1 MKNEIDKFMKCDLHV
16 HSSSCYSR
24 DYTKAEFIKK
34 LKESDLDVISITD
47 HNIIDIDL
55 YNELLKDKEFE
66 KYIIGGIELNIKLS
80 NETIQKYQLNVK
92 GDYFHG
98 ILWFDINEKERVWE
112 ILKDI
117 IREEIVE
124 LKDIDDMEITEI
136 SKMMQ
141 GKAIILEKVQE
152 KLSEINYYFVF
163 HEGKGDRNLSD
174 YLKNNGKHNEAF
186 KEKLFYY
193 NNSLAIEG
201 GRKSKPISDFFEN
214 ELNILVSRFFFS
226 DAKSIDEIGSK
237 YTWINF
243 DGTFK
248 NLLLPLS
255 DPKVRIFTSD
265 EFANNPQENK
275 EDYLEA
281 IKFNTIGKDGDK
293 TNTIYFSPALN
304 GIIGSRGS
312 GKTLLGN
319 ILGNEDIEL
328 YKDYID
334 IKSIEY
340 KMRDGN
346 FTKNIPKNKYL
357 KQNTLLKIYERGKF
371 EELDFIKESYNEL
384 LEKKKEKVIAIT
396 ESITKKLISEKNEIL
411 QFRDKYKGNII
422 FWDFIRECKNGNE
435 LLNCIDKSEFS
446 DNVKELENIKEIL
459 KKIDKNIDSIQEEV
473 NKIEFSNEYKESAE
487 LFELIENYK
496 KTYSKNIS
504 ELKDSNR
511 KINNIDENTIKN
523 MKKRNILLNLMIELT
538 KKENS
543 KIDNKSFVF
552 ETHMKELE
560 EFFVESYKI
569 RKSLEKNYNDIEVE
583 YDKIFDNNDKIS
595 LKINDTDDIIV
606 TTSLD
611 YKTVYRDTIKEQ
623 IKINDYENYSDYIY
637 KILLD
642 SNSQEKYKSNF
653 NGNKFRGMDDFSEYI
668 NKYYDNIISNI
679 EKIKNIKL
687 KILYNEKE
695 LEKYSPGKRTEI
707 LLEIFLHDSV
717 IKNNEYKYIILDQPE
732 DNLDTNTIIIK
743 LVNKIRN
750 IKSKKQIFIISHS
763 APIIINADSNNIICA
778 KENNNQISY
787 NQGKI
792 NENHLKDDIVT
803 ILDGGEKNL
812 KIRLH
817 KYDFNYK
824 EEKE

>member
-1 MKNEIDKFMKCDLHV
+1 MEKEIDKFMKCDLHV

-24 DYTKAEFIKK
+24 DYTKEEFIKK
-34 LKESDLDVISITD
+34 IEEIDLDVISITD

-55 YNELLKDKEFE
+55 YNELIQDSKFK
-66 KYIIGGIELNIKLS
+66 KNMIGGVELNIKLS
-80 NETIQKYQLNVK
+80 EETIKKYQLQVK

-98 ILWFDINEKERVWE
+98 ILWFDISQKERVWE

-117 IREEIVE
+117 IREDISE
-124 LKDIDDMEITEI
+124 LKNIDKMEISEI
-136 SKMMQ
+136 SKCME
-141 GKAIILEKVQE
+141 GKAIILEKVQQ

-174 YLKNNGKHNEAF
+174 YLKNNVKANEVF

-201 GRKSKPISDFFEN
+201 GKKSKPISDFFEN

-226 DAKSIDEIGSK
+226 DAKSIDEIGSR

-243 DGTFK
+243 DGSFK
-248 NLLLPLS
+248 NLILPLS

-265 EFANNPQENK
+265 EFADNPQENK

-281 IKFNTIGKDGDK
+281 IKFNTIGKEGYE
-293 TNTIYFSPALN
+293 TNIIYFSPALN

-319 ILGNEDIEL
+319 MLGNEKIEV

-340 KMRDGN
+340 KMKDGN

-357 KQNTLLKIYERGKF
+357 KQNTLLKIYERGEF

-396 ESITKKLISEKNEIL
+396 ESITEKLISEKDEIL

-422 FWDFIRECKNGNE
+422 FWDFIQQCKNENE
-435 LLNCIDKSEFS
+435 LLNSIDKLEFS
-446 DNVKELENIKEIL
+446 DNIKELKTIKEIL
-459 KKIDKNIDSIQEEV
+459 KKIDKHIDSIQEEV
-473 NKIEFSNEYKESAE
+473 NKIEFSNEYNESVTVYK
-487 LFELIENYK
+487 LIEEYK
-496 KTYSKNIS
+496 RIYSKNIS
-504 ELKDSNR
+504 EIKDINK
-511 KINNIDENTIKN
+511 KIDNIDEETIKN
-523 MKKRNILLNLMIELT
+523 MKKRNILLSLITELT
-538 KKENS
+538 QKENS
-543 KIDNKSFVF
+543 KIDNESFVF

-560 EFFVESYKI
+560 GFFFESYKI
-569 RKSLEKNYNDIEVE
+569 RKFLEKSYNDIEVE
-583 YDKIFDNNDKIS
+583 YNKIFDNNEKIS

-611 YKTVYRDTIKEQ
+611 YKVAYRDTIKEQ
-623 IKINDYENYSDYIY
+623 IKIDDFQNYSNYVY

-642 SNSQEKYKSNF
+642 SNSQEKYKNYF
-653 NGNKFRGMDDFSEYI
+653 YGNKFRGIEDFSKYI
-668 NKYYDNIISNI
+668 EKYYDNIISNI
-679 EKIKNIKL
+679 EKIKDIKL
-687 KILYNEKE
+687 KILYKEKE

-792 NENHLKDDIVT
+792 NEKNLKDDIVT

-824 EEKE
+824 EEEE